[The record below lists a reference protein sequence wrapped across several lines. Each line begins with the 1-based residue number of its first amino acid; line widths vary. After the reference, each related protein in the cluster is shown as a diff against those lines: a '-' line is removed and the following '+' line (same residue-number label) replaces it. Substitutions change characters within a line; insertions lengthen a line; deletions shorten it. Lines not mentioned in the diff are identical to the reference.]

1 MSRDGLFHDKP
12 ALGPGAAA
20 KRPGNEVRQ
29 EAIWVDTVKY
39 GDLPIMVRALGTV
52 TTAENAELQVVS
64 EQARL
69 LQVGQGASIELR
81 TGITASGKVIRI
93 DSEKVSGTVP
103 VTVQMQSS
111 VAEFAGRT
119 VDGIIRVKTL
129 NNVTY
134 VGRPA
139 GPPTGALS
147 TIFKLDKDG
156 KSARPVKVRFGASSI
171 NTLQVLDGL
180 QAGDR
185 VILSDMSK
193 YDGYDLVRLL
203 E

>member
-1 MSRDGLFHDKP
+1 
-12 ALGPGAAA
+12 
-20 KRPGNEVRQ
+20 
-29 EAIWVDTVKY
+29 
-39 GDLPIMVRALGTV
+39 
-52 TTAENAELQVVS
+52 
-64 EQARL
+64 
-69 LQVGQGASIELR
+69 
-81 TGITASGKVIRI
+81 
-93 DSEKVSGTVP
+93 
-103 VTVQMQSS
+103 MQSS
-111 VAEFAGRT
+111 VGEFAGRT

-139 GPPTGALS
+139 GPPAGALS
-147 TIFKLDKDG
+147 TIFKLDQDG
-156 KSARPVKVRFGASSI
+156 KSARRVKVRFGTSSV
-171 NTLQVLDGL
+171 NNLQVLEGL